1 MTILVEPPRTAD
13 PLDHPDA
20 ATPAYAWYAL
30 FVLIL
35 AYILAF
41 LDRQILN
48 LLVQPIKR
56 DLHLSDVQISLL
68 QGLSFAL
75 FLSLGGL
82 PIGRLIDTTRRT
94 RLLGICIVV
103 WSVASAGCGLARGYA
118 QLLLCR
124 IGVGVGE
131 AAMTPSAYSLIGD
144 YFGARRQGVAMALYS
159 VGAYLGSGLA
169 LLVGAEITARVPTG
183 PVAVPLLG
191 ALQGWQL
198 VFVLIG
204 MPGLVIA
211 LWMITLREPRRTGT
225 EPPALPLR
233 EVLAWFRGRAQPL
246 ILVNLAV
253 AFVAIASNGM
263 SAWLPTFFLRH
274 FGMTT
279 VESGRT
285 LGLIV
290 ILVGGAATLSA
301 GALGDWLRRRGHKD
315 GRLRVMIAGILL
327 ATPFAVATPLADTA
341 GHAFLLLIPS
351 YFFLVLAVGSGP
363 ATLQEVTPR
372 RMRGMQHA
380 FAVLA
385 VNLLG
390 LGLGPTIVA
399 LITDHVLHDEAK
411 VGLSIA
417 IAAPVALLVALILA
431 LFARAPYTRA
441 LAAHDVA

>member
-1 MTILVEPPRTAD
+1 MTVTAQASPAVD

-30 FVLIL
+30 GVLIL

-48 LLVQPIKR
+48 LLVEPIKR

-94 RLLGICIVV
+94 RLLGICIAV
-103 WSVASAGCGLARGYA
+103 WSVASAGCGLARGYG

-183 PVAVPLLG
+183 PVDVPVLG

-198 VFVLIG
+198 VFVLIAL
-204 MPGLVIA
+204 PGFVIA
-211 LWMITLREPRRTGT
+211 LWMVSLREPRRTGT

-233 EVLAWFRGRAQPL
+233 EVLAWFRGRATPL
-246 ILVNLAV
+246 VLVNLAV
-253 AFVAIASNGM
+253 AFVAIASNGL

-274 FGMTT
+274 FGVTT

-285 LGLIV
+285 LGLTIM
-290 ILVGGAATLSA
+290 LVGGTATLTA
-301 GALGDWLRRRGHKD
+301 GALGD
-315 GRLRVMIAGILL
+315 
-327 ATPFAVATPLADTA
+327 
-341 GHAFLLLIPS
+341 
-351 YFFLVLAVGSGP
+351 
-363 ATLQEVTPR
+363 
-372 RMRGMQHA
+372 
-380 FAVLA
+380 
-385 VNLLG
+385 
-390 LGLGPTIVA
+390 
-399 LITDHVLHDEAK
+399 
-411 VGLSIA
+411 
-417 IAAPVALLVALILA
+417 
-431 LFARAPYTRA
+431 
-441 LAAHDVA
+441 